1 MATALKEKKTS
12 LRKTAGI
19 SLKPVD
25 LIHPHEKSN
34 LPG

>member
-1 MATALKEKKTS
+1 MDTTLKEKKTS
-12 LRKTAGI
+12 LRKTAEI